1 MAHVHVLLNHRDNV
15 GNSTRTVVHGVPR
28 DGEKDL
34 EQTQST
40 VRRTGSPTA
49 AVVVRYCKIRDRA
62 AADSSRR
69 AKTCSSRPWS
79 RPSAEGA
86 VDDR

>member
-1 MAHVHVLLNHRDNV
+1 MAHVHVPLNHRDNA
-15 GNSTRTVVHGVPR
+15 GKSTRTADQGVPR

-34 EQTQST
+34 EHTQSP

-49 AVVVRYCKIRDRA
+49 AVVVRYCTMRTRA

-69 AKTCSSRPWS
+69 AKTCSSLPWS
-79 RPSAEGA
+79 RPSTEGA